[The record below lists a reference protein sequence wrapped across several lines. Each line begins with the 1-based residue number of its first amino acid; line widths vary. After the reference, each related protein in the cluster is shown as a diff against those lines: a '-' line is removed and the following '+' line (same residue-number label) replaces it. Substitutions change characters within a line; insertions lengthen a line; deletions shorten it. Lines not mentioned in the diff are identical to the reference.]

1 METWLRRRQRRQI
14 SSLSELENEYLHEV
28 QPPTSNRHFMNRF
41 PGLFSSFGVN
51 SRTNEAEIRLP
62 TSWNSVKDRP
72 SRVSGQ
78 GKVTG
83 SSSRTE
89 QPCQDGGVARVSV
102 PSDAGG
108 GTIRGECRCH
118 GA

>member
-1 METWLRRRQRRQI
+1 MDIRA
-14 SSLSELENEYLHEV
+14 
-28 QPPTSNRHFMNRF
+28 
-41 PGLFSSFGVN
+41 
-51 SRTNEAEIRLP
+51 NEAEFLLP

-89 QPCQDGGVARVSV
+89 QPCQDGGVAPPPRDASEREFAFPAAPEEE
-102 PSDAGG
+102 PSG
-108 GTIRGECRCH
+108 RMS
-118 GA
+118 